1 MELTLTG
8 ASLSSDAASS
18 SNARNSKNNVNLNSD
33 MNTHM
38 KVANTKSCQAK
49 SCQDSAAQVNASA
62 QVHAHSHKSCCAH
75 KHQPQQDYKQ
85 LEMIPIEKLTARPD
99 DLFKAIIGIIRN
111 GPFDTFR
118 YLADAVLHYE
128 KEKGVALDWGS
139 KIQHDDT
146 DSSLLN
152 RSAEGYTLTHWA
164 AKREDDIQFIEY
176 LSKVTNANLHVPSTD
191 QVGMYPIHW
200 AATEGSI
207 PIVAY
212 ILKHSNSTS
221 GYATTSSSSAHHHH
235 HPKSLNHHNI
245 DPNDPINARD
255 KMNCTPLLIAAQYG
269 HADLS
274 AFLIKRGADPNAV
287 DDSADTALHWAA
299 YKGTVP
305 VCGLLLHLNGI
316 ENHLDIQ
323 DVFGQTPIHLASLR
337 GNVDVVQYLMD
348 QAEGYA
354 ERNMDGMSV
363 DLSLTATTAGNNNTT
378 GLGSTSSS
386 TVAPGS
392 FTTNTIDQFP
402 RRLLTCSDKD
412 GKTPLD
418 LAVKKKKIACQVVL
432 REYMDTHCNTDRSLW
447 GKIKQNV
454 KPFCSCTNWKTWIG
468 ITPDHGTVKKSPRL
482 VFWFVLFNL
491 NLAVLVELLIYAP
504 LSFKHGFNGRLADSA
519 YLPLHITTIF
529 FIMVTYASLITVNRT
544 DPGVLSVTGFTA
556 SNAAPT
562 SYCGAFLSSI
572 MGAIGSAGA
581 ILCGIA
587 GGGGS
592 REHSILCA
600 NENGRIKREMQNLT
614 RELRDEYE
622 ETLEQFATE
631 DQLKKDN
638 SPSVPPSLC
647 HSCHIA
653 KPLRS
658 KHCRVLNQCVLLF
671 DHHCP
676 FVGTT
681 VGLYNYRYF
690 YLFVFSMTV
699 AEILLGI
706 TGILYLRHPS
716 DGGDGRTE
724 YKMIFLALYIAFFG
738 LLSGGLCIYHT
749 QLISRNLTTN
759 EHANIH
765 RFRYLSY
772 DPSTGAFSNPFDK
785 GFIQNFIGRFTP
797 WKGSYMLAYCNVVCR
812 EEMENNNSCNVKR
825 NGREPKKDEDETEDL
840 MLNVV

>member
-8 ASLSSDAASS
+8 ASLSSDAVIS
-18 SNARNSKNNVNLNSD
+18 SNTRDSKKNVDVNSVI
-33 MNTHM
+33 NTNAE
-38 KVANTKSCQAK
+38 VANTKSCQAK
-49 SCQDSAAQVNASA
+49 SCQAKSCQDSSSQVNDDSQVNANA
-62 QVHAHSHKSCCAH
+62 HVHTHSKACCAP
-75 KHQPQQDYKQ
+75 KHQPQQDYRQ
-85 LEMIPIEKLTARPD
+85 LETIPIERLTAKPD
-99 DLFKAIIGIIRN
+99 ELFMAIIGIIRN

-118 YLADAVLHYE
+118 YLGDAVLQHE
-128 KEKGVALDWGS
+128 KEKGVALNWGA
-139 KIQHDDT
+139 KIQQNDT

-152 RSAEGYTLTHWA
+152 RSADGHTLIHWA

-176 LSKVTNANLHVPSTD
+176 LSKVTNANLHVASTD

-207 PIVAY
+207 PIVAL

-235 HPKSLNHHNI
+235 HQQSLDSCKI

-274 AFLIKRGADPNAV
+274 AFLIKRGANPNAV

-299 YKGTVP
+299 YKGAVP

-316 ENHLDIQ
+316 ENHLDMQ
-323 DVFGQTPIHLASLR
+323 DAFGQTPIHLASLR

-354 ERNMDGMSV
+354 ERNMDVSK
-363 DLSLTATTAGNNNTT
+363 TNT
-378 GLGSTSSS
+378 GLGSTSSPA
-386 TVAPGS
+386 VAGS
-392 FTTNTIDQFP
+392 FGSNTVDQYP
-402 RRLLTCSDKD
+402 RRLLICPDKD

-418 LAVKKKKIACQVVL
+418 LALKKKKIACQVVL
-432 REYMDTHCNTDRSLW
+432 REYMDTHCNPDRSLW

-491 NLAVLVELLIYAP
+491 NLAVLVEFFIYAP
-504 LSFKHGFNGRLADSA
+504 LSFKHGVTGRLSDPE
-519 YLPLHITTIF
+519 YVPLHVITMFLFLVI
-529 FIMVTYASLITVNRT
+529 YASLITVNRT

-562 SYCGAFLSSI
+562 SRCAAFLASI
-572 MGAIGSAGA
+572 MGVISSMGT

-587 GGGGS
+587 CGG
-592 REHSILCA
+592 
-600 NENGRIKREMQNLT
+600 ENGRIKREMQNLT

-631 DQLKKDN
+631 DQLNKE
-638 SPSVPPSLC
+638 SPHSIPPSLC

-690 YLFVFSMTV
+690 YLFVFSMT
-699 AEILLGI
+699 AGEILFAI
-706 TGILYLRHPS
+706 TGILYLRHPIDS
-716 DGGDGRTE
+716 DGRTE
-724 YKMIFLALYIAFFG
+724 YRMIFLALYIAFFG

-759 EHANIH
+759 EHANM
-765 RFRYLSY
+765 RRLRYLNL
-772 DPSTGAFSNPFDK
+772 DPATGTLSNPFDK
-785 GFIQNFIGRFTP
+785 GFIQNFRGRFTP
-797 WKGSYMLAYCNVVCR
+797 WKGSYMLAYCNGVRR
-812 EEMENNNSCNVKR
+812 EEMENKK
-825 NGREPKKDEDETEDL
+825 PKKDEDETEDL